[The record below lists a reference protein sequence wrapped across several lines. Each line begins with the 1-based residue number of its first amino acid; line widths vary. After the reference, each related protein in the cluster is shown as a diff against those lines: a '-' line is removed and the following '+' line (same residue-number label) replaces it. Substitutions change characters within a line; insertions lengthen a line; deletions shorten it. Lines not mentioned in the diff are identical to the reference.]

1 MPRSNRP
8 SEHMM
13 RRFLGIKTDRGIVK
27 STSMSYR
34 EGPKIFS
41 DCTWPALH
49 SMQKKGAG
57 SPGDVANVPLSH
69 TILPMPT
76 NSTKG

>member
-1 MPRSNRP
+1 
-8 SEHMM
+8 
-13 RRFLGIKTDRGIVK
+13 
-27 STSMSYR
+27 MSYR